1 MVRAPLLSGISV
13 AEAARRLGVKRE
25 TVYAYVSRGLLS
37 SRRRPG
43 SRESLL
49 DAGEVARLAAR
60 QRGGAGRAGSLEV
73 VVDSELTLLDP
84 DGHLYYRG
92 WDVTRAAEA
101 AWFEEVAL
109 FLWGQPTDDA
119 RRLFEAPTG
128 LLGPA
133 RAAAALPPADAGPLD
148 RLLLALAAA
157 ASADPFRHS
166 REPEGTAR
174 RGARMIAVVV
184 EALPRLADP
193 LAEGGPAPL
202 AERLWCRLSR
212 RLPSA
217 EETRVTNAALVL
229 LADHELATSTLAARV
244 AASTGA
250 DLYRV
255 VMAGMAAVGGP
266 LHGGAGDRAARL
278 VKEAAER
285 GVERAVGDRLSS
297 GEELAGFG
305 HLVYRVADPRAD
317 ALLGALR
324 SAFPASPFV
333 EAADGVI
340 EAVRAE
346 QPAAF
351 PNVDLALGTLV
362 GAAGMAEGSAEAIF
376 TTARLAG
383 WVAHGMEEYG
393 HRLRFRTRAAYT
405 GPEPGSISPPPGEPP
420 AGLLRR
426 ARAGRARA
434 PREARGSGGAS
445 GA

>member
-1 MVRAPLLSGISV
+1 MAVEPLPAGLSV

-43 SRESLL
+43 GRESLL

-73 VVDSELTLLDP
+73 VVDSGLTLLDP

-92 WDVTRAAEA
+92 WDVTEAAKA

-109 FLWGQPTDDA
+109 FLWGQPAEDA
-119 RRLFEAPTG
+119 RQLFEAPAG
-128 LLGPA
+128 LLEPA
-133 RAAAALPPADAGPLD
+133 RAAAALPPADAAPLD

-157 ASADPFRHS
+157 GSADPYRHS

-174 RGARMIAVVV
+174 RGARMIAVLV
-184 EALPRLADP
+184 EALPRLAEP
-193 LAEGGPAPL
+193 AAEDGPAPV
-202 AERLWCRLSR
+202 AERLWCRLAR
-212 RLPSA
+212 RAPSA
-217 EETRVTNAALVL
+217 AETRAMNAALVL

-244 AASTGA
+244 AASTRA

-278 VKEAAER
+278 VSEAAER
-285 GVERAVGDRLSS
+285 GVERAVGDRLAS

-305 HLVYRVADPRAD
+305 HLVYRRADPRAE
-317 ALLGALR
+317 ALLEALR
-324 SAFPASPFV
+324 SAFSGNPFL

-340 EAVRAE
+340 AAVRAE
-346 QPAAF
+346 RPAAF
-351 PNVDLALGTLV
+351 PNVDLALGTFV

-405 GPEPGSISPPPGEPP
+405 GPEPGSVPPLGEPP
-420 AGLLRR
+420 AGPLRR
-426 ARAGRARA
+426 ATAGRAPA
-434 PREARGSGGAS
+434 SREGRGSGGAS
-445 GA
+445 GV